1 MEGRKRRGGRRAW
14 TGWVSVLVLH
24 TWAEG
29 VDDDGVK
36 EADEEEQIGG
46 VMGEGP
52 KARTAGNEGGGR
64 AMLGLT
70 VHSICCYFLVSWP
83 SSFTCWWW
91 SFPPRS
97 RHLSSPTTS
106 ALPLLL
112 LRGLVLVW
120 RGWLEEG

>member
-1 MEGRKRRGGRRAW
+1 VEGRKRRCGRRAW

-36 EADEEEQIGG
+36 EADEEEQKGG
-46 VMGEGP
+46 VMGP

-70 VHSICCYFLVSWP
+70 VHSICCYFLVS
-83 SSFTCWWW
+83 
-91 SFPPRS
+91 
-97 RHLSSPTTS
+97 
-106 ALPLLL
+106 
-112 LRGLVLVW
+112 
-120 RGWLEEG
+120 